1 MSIAPRL
8 SDPTVTTL
16 PNGVKLLNAPTG
28 STNVGVFLIVR
39 AGSRDETPETAGLA
53 HFLEHMFFK
62 GTKNRPTSLTISR
75 EFDMLGALANAY
87 TDVEEVAYYTE
98 GPATS
103 AHQLADIVTDM
114 LSHPLF
120 VPEEVERERNVVLQE
135 LANRLL
141 QPEGWVGDRLMS
153 VAFGGDQP
161 MSWSAAG
168 HVPVVETVK
177 PEELVAYHRSFYAP
191 DRMALVVSGGAALD
205 EATAM
210 DLLKDMPKATS
221 KPRKPAAWG
230 QGERYVSNVRPVTSD
245 EEEQIVLALAIP
257 GIPAL
262 DPDRS
267 ALRVMQHALGGGMSS
282 RLFHTV
288 REREGLCYYIGA
300 DHESYEDAGMFQI
313 YTATRPK
320 DAPRAVSLSMREF
333 RSIVEVPLDDEEL
346 EVTKSSMVG
355 SLLRGT
361 ETARGSAAWH
371 ARRWRIGLPLKTP
384 LDVADELRAVT
395 AADVQRVAE
404 RIAVGLPE
412 TRLAFVAP
420 SDIGPQIL
428 EAVSAPS
435 A

>member
-1 MSIAPRL
+1 MSVTPRL
-8 SDPTVTTL
+8 SDPSLTQLT
-16 PNGVKLLNAPTG
+16 NGVSLLNAPIG
-28 STNVGVFLIVR
+28 STNVGIFLIVR
-39 AGSRDETPETAGLA
+39 AGSRDENQTTAGLA

-62 GTKNRPTSLTISR
+62 GTKNRPTSLLISR
-75 EFDMLGALANAY
+75 EFDKLGALSNAY

-120 VPEEVERERNVVLQE
+120 IPDEVERERNVVLQE

-168 HVPVVETVK
+168 HVPVVEQVT
-177 PEELVAYHRSFYAP
+177 PQQLVDYHRSFYAP
-191 DRMALVVSGGAALD
+191 NRMALVISGGAAID
-205 EATAM
+205 STAAE
-210 DLLKDMPKATS
+210 DLLRDIPQATLQ
-221 KPRKPAAWG
+221 PRVPAEWG
-230 QGERYVSNVRPVTSD
+230 RGEAYAANVRPMSAD
-245 EEEQIVLALAIP
+245 EEQQIVLALAIP

-282 RLFHTV
+282 RLFNTV

-300 DHESYEDAGMFQI
+300 DHEAYEDTGMFQI
-313 YTATRPK
+313 YTATRPQH
-320 DAPRAVSLSMREF
+320 AARAVSLSIKEL
-333 RSIVEVPLDDEEL
+333 RSLVDTPLDDEEL
-346 EVTKSSMVG
+346 EVTKASMVG

-361 ETARGSAAWH
+361 ETARGSASWH
-371 ARRWRIGLPLKTP
+371 ARRWRIGLPLLTP
-384 LDVADELRAVT
+384 LDVAKELRAVT
-395 AADVQRVAE
+395 ATDVQRAAA
-404 RIAVGLPE
+404 RIAEGLPR

-420 SDIGPQIL
+420 RDMGSEIL
-428 EAVSAPS
+428 EAVSA
-435 A
+435 

>member
-1 MSIAPRL
+1 MTIAPRL
-8 SDPTVTTL
+8 SDPTLNQLAT
-16 PNGVKLLNAPTG
+16 GVHLLNAPTG
-28 STNVGVFLIVR
+28 STNVGIFLIVR
-39 AGSRDETPETAGLA
+39 AGSRDESPSTAGLA

-62 GTKNRPTSLTISR
+62 GTKNRPTSLQISR
-75 EFDMLGALANAY
+75 EFDLLGALSNAY

-120 VPEEVERERNVVLQE
+120 IPDEIERERNVVLQE

-153 VAFGGDQP
+153 VAFGGEQP

-168 HVPVVETVK
+168 HVPVVEQVT
-177 PEELVAYHRSFYAP
+177 PQQLVDYHRAFYAP
-191 DRMALVVSGGAALD
+191 ERMALVVSGGAAID
-205 EATAM
+205 QSMAEE
-210 DLLKDMPKATS
+210 LLRDIPQAS
-221 KPRKPAAWG
+221 SRPRMPAAWG
-230 QGERYVSNVRPVTSD
+230 LGEPYAANVRPMSAD
-245 EEEQIVLALAIP
+245 EEQQIVLALAIP

-262 DPDRS
+262 DLDRS

-300 DHESYEDAGMFQI
+300 DHEAFEDAGMFQI
-313 YTATRPK
+313 YTATRPEH
-320 DAPRAVSLSMREF
+320 AARAVSLSIREL
-333 RSIVEVPLDDEEL
+333 RSIAETPLDAEEL
-346 EVTKSSMVG
+346 EVTKSAMVG

-361 ETARGSAAWH
+361 ETARGSASWH
-371 ARRWRIGLPLKTP
+371 ARRWRIGLPLQTP

-395 AADVQRVAE
+395 AADVQRVAA
-404 RIAVGLPE
+404 RIAEGLPQ

-420 SDIGPQIL
+420 RDMGSEIL
-428 EAVSAPS
+428 EAVSA
-435 A
+435 